1 MDVILS
7 GIIKAFKLIFSFDN
21 EIYEIVFLSL
31 YVSFVALIIAF
42 IIGLPLGVLIG
53 KSNRRISIF
62 FEKIIYTLMG
72 LPPVLCG
79 LFVCLILMRR
89 GPLGHLQLNYTVRAM
104 IMAQSLLII
113 PIVTGIIVRAIKTN
127 YSKISKLAKTLG
139 ANKFETF
146 KLVVYELRYQIQMA
160 LVSGYSRGIS
170 EVGAVMIVGGNI
182 KGKTRVM
189 TTFISELKGMGEFE
203 KAVAV
208 GIILLIISFLINTLM
223 NHFTKKDTK

>member
-79 LFVCLILMRR
+79 LFVYLILMRR

-104 IMAQSLLII
+104 IIAQSLLII

-189 TTFISELKGMGEFE
+189 TTFISELKSMGEFE

>member
-79 LFVCLILMRR
+79 LFVYLILMRR

-104 IMAQSLLII
+104 IIAQSLLII

>member
-79 LFVCLILMRR
+79 LFVYLILMRR

-104 IMAQSLLII
+104 IIAQSLLII

-127 YSKISKLAKTLG
+127 YSKIAKLAKTLG